1 MGGFQQVDVAR
12 NQFDSKGLELAIQS
26 MTQNLNNFYSTG
38 TINEIGAIV
47 AYGGTLPPTGF
58 LLCDGTAVS
67 RATFSALFAVLGTTY
82 GAGDGSTTFN
92 LPNLKG
98 RVPVGL
104 DTSQTE
110 FNTMGKTGGHK
121 LLQAHTHTINRPVWF
136 GSEVVAGINIFSQS
150 ATTHNIVN
158 NATGS
163 INSTGGGNAEN
174 LQPYQVVNYIIRY
187 ALPAVDGLQKLPS
200 IPYKAHVRATSNQT
214 INDATHNLITLD
226 AKDFDDTNMFNN
238 TAGNYKFVC
247 PVSGYYLVTFNVTLQ
262 DAGGKFVGS
271 TIQVKKNGTVIHTN
285 SNTPYPASSTATNF
299 AHSFNQLLQ
308 FTTGEY
314 LDFYGMV
321 DTSDGTTAEVVNAR
335 ASFILMSV

>member
-58 LLCDGTAVS
+58 LLCDGSAVS
-67 RATFSALFAVLGTTY
+67 RVTFSALFAVLGTTY
-82 GAGDGSTTFN
+82 GVGDGSTTFN

-121 LLQAHTHTINRPVWF
+121 LMQAHIHQQSVANGVPG
-136 GSEVVAGINIFSQS
+136 GSALSAQVNNTGGNFGINNYTQ
-150 ATTHNIVN
+150 
-158 NATGS
+158 
-163 INSTGGGNAEN
+163 STGGGNSEN

-187 ALPAVDGLQKLPS
+187 ALPGNVSGS
-200 IPYKAHVRATSNQT
+200 TNIPKVPYAFRYYQT
-214 INDATHNLITLD
+214 NAENSGNGAYAKVTFDT
-226 AKDFDDTNMFNN
+226 KDFDIGNNWVSNTFTAPMAGIYHFDWKSSITATGQLFLVVIYKNGVRYADGNMINGSGEIGSSGSTDVYLNANDTIEVY
-238 TAGNYKFVC
+238 NYCSAVKA
-247 PVSGYYLVTFNVTLQ
+247 LH
-262 DAGGKFVGS
+262 VGS
-271 TIQVKKNGTVIHTN
+271 MATTYISGHIV
-285 SNTPYPASSTATNF
+285 SS
-299 AHSFNQLLQ
+299 
-308 FTTGEY
+308 
-314 LDFYGMV
+314 
-321 DTSDGTTAEVVNAR
+321 
-335 ASFILMSV
+335 I

>member
-58 LLCDGTAVS
+58 LLCDGTAIS
-67 RATFSALFAVLGTTY
+67 RATFSALFAVIGTTY
-82 GAGDGSTTFN
+82 GTGDGSTTFN

-121 LLQAHTHTINRPVWF
+121 LMQAHSHGITYTQL
-136 GSEVVAGINIFSQS
+136 VAGGFWAGGTSYNLATQNGTAS
-150 ATTHNIVN
+150 A
-158 NATGS
+158 
-163 INSTGGGNAEN
+163 GGGNAEN

-187 ALPAVDGLQKLPS
+187 ALPSATTTNGIGYLGRLEQTTSVTVDG
-200 IPYKAHVRATSNQT
+200 
-214 INDATHNLITLD
+214 TLRD
-226 AKDFDDTNMFNN
+226 VFST
-238 TAGNYKFVC
+238 
-247 PVSGYYLVTFNVTLQ
+247 PVTFSNPNGGAIRLTFECS
-262 DAGGKFVGS
+262 DAYTSIASDRIALKFYEDGVLLKTRYMRVPVGGIMG
-271 TIQVKKNGTVIHTN
+271 G
-285 SNTPYPASSTATNF
+285 
-299 AHSFNQLLQ
+299 
-308 FTTGEY
+308 FTTTYTFQSGAGSHTY
-314 LDFYGMV
+314 QCKVLRDVGTGTGVIYGATIDPIQLV
-321 DTSDGTTAEVVNAR
+321 IEKLT
-335 ASFILMSV
+335 

>member
-1 MGGFQQVDVAR
+1 MAGFQQVDVAR

-58 LLCDGTAVS
+58 LLCDGTAIS
-67 RATFSALFAVLGTTY
+67 RSTFSALFAVLGTTY
-82 GAGDGSTTFN
+82 GVGDGSTTFN

-121 LLQAHTHTINRPVWF
+121 LMQAHTHAESVGNGTAGGIAL
-136 GSEVVAGINIFSQS
+136 VAQANYTGGNFAIGN
-150 ATTHNIVN
+150 TT
-158 NATGS
+158 A
-163 INSTGGGNAEN
+163 STGGGNAEN

-214 INDATHNLITLD
+214 INDATYNLITLD

-262 DAGGKFVGS
+262 DLGGKFVGS

-321 DTSDGTTAEVVNAR
+321 DTSDGTTGEVVNAR

>member
-58 LLCDGTAVS
+58 LLCDGSAIS
-67 RATFSALFAVLGTTY
+67 RVTFSALFAVIGTTY
-82 GAGDGSTTFN
+82 GTGDGSTTFN

-121 LLQAHTHTINRPVWF
+121 DLQAHTHTFPNADSRGAWVGIA
-136 GSEVVAGINIFSQS
+136 STAGGAATWSS
-150 ATTHNIVN
+150 AT
-158 NATGS
+158 S
-163 INSTGGGNAEN
+163 STGTGNAGN

-187 ALPAVDGLQKLPS
+187 ALPASTNAIQSKY
-200 IPYKAHVRATSNQT
+200 I
-214 INDATHNLITLD
+214 
-226 AKDFDDTNMFNN
+226 DTNGWTVYDYGYWKEYSKTFQWNVTVATGLRSPASAQSGPTNLAMSNVNQFLS
-238 TAGNYKFVC
+238 TSWWGNYGGHCIPGVDFVSTTSMNLFLAHQYNGG
-247 PVSGYYLVTFNVTLQ
+247 PLLLSGYQ
-262 DAGGKFVGS
+262 
-271 TIQVKKNGTVIHTN
+271 TVNIKT
-285 SNTPYPASSTATNF
+285 
-299 AHSFNQLLQ
+299 
-308 FTTGEY
+308 
-314 LDFYGMV
+314 
-321 DTSDGTTAEVVNAR
+321 
-335 ASFILMSV
+335 

>member
-58 LLCDGTAVS
+58 LLCDGTAIS
-67 RATFSALFAVLGTTY
+67 RATFSALFAVIGTTY
-82 GAGDGSTTFN
+82 GTGDGSTTFN

-121 LLQAHTHTINRPVWF
+121 LLQAHTH
-136 GSEVVAGINIFSQS
+136 GSITLTPNAGTTAGTAVKGGTGAPDYT
-150 ATTHNIVN
+150 ATT
-158 NATGS
+158 G
-163 INSTGGGNAEN
+163 STGGGNAEN

-187 ALPAVDGLQKLPS
+187 ALPGNVSGS
-200 IPYKAHVRATSNQT
+200 TNIPKVPYAFRYYQT
-214 INDATHNLITLD
+214 NAENSGNGAYAKVTFDT
-226 AKDFDDTNMFNN
+226 KDFDIGNNWVSNTFTAPMAGIYHFDWKSSITANGQTFLVVIYKNGVRYADGNLINGSGEIGSSGSTDVYLNTNDTIEVY
-238 TAGNYKFVC
+238 NYCSAVKALHVGS
-247 PVSGYYLVTFNVTLQ
+247 PAVTFISGHIV
-262 DAGGKFVGS
+262 
-271 TIQVKKNGTVIHTN
+271 
-285 SNTPYPASSTATNF
+285 SS
-299 AHSFNQLLQ
+299 
-308 FTTGEY
+308 
-314 LDFYGMV
+314 
-321 DTSDGTTAEVVNAR
+321 
-335 ASFILMSV
+335 I

>member
-58 LLCDGTAVS
+58 LLCDGSAVS
-67 RATFSALFAVLGTTY
+67 RVTFSALFAVIGTTY
-82 GAGDGSTTFN
+82 GTGDGSTTFN

-121 LLQAHTHTINRPVWF
+121 LLQAHTHVQQVASAGDNGSPYYPTI
-136 GSEVVAGINIFSQS
+136 S
-150 ATTHNIVN
+150 ARNSYN
-158 NATGS
+158 NLGASAPTAT
-163 INSTGGGNAEN
+163 TGGGDSQN

-187 ALPAVDGLQKLPS
+187 ALPGNVSGS
-200 IPYKAHVRATSNQT
+200 TNIPKVPYAFRYYQT
-214 INDATHNLITLD
+214 NAENSGNGAYAKVTFDT
-226 AKDFDDTNMFNN
+226 KDFDIGNNWVSNTFTAPMAGIYHFDWKSSVTATGQTFLVVIYKNGVRYADGNLISGSGEIGSSGSTDVYLNANDTIDVY
-238 TAGNYKFVC
+238 NYCSAVKA
-247 PVSGYYLVTFNVTLQ
+247 LH
-262 DAGGKFVGS
+262 VGS
-271 TIQVKKNGTVIHTN
+271 
-285 SNTPYPASSTATNF
+285 PATTYISGHIVSS
-299 AHSFNQLLQ
+299 
-308 FTTGEY
+308 
-314 LDFYGMV
+314 
-321 DTSDGTTAEVVNAR
+321 
-335 ASFILMSV
+335 I